1 MNKLR
6 IAGVLTLI
14 FVCSSLIMTVNTH
27 DAVEVAEKEPILN
40 DGYPYILE
48 IEDEPVVVETE
59 RILATAP
66 KPELEVLGVVEKKV
80 KKKKQP
86 SISVDDMRLI
96 AHMVMAEAEG
106 ESEYGKRLVIDTIL
120 NRVDST
126 YFPDSVHGVI
136 YQPYQFSSIKDG
148 RFDRCYVKDDIYA
161 LVEEE
166 VLERTDNNVIFFRT
180 GRYSDYGDPLFKVDH
195 HYFSAY

>member
-6 IAGVLTLI
+6 IASVLTLI
-14 FVCSSLIMTVNTH
+14 FVCSAPIMTANTH
-27 DAVEVAEKEPILN
+27 DVVEVAEREPILN
-40 DGYPYILE
+40 DGYPYILG

-66 KPELEVLGVVEKKV
+66 KPELEVQGVVEKKV
-80 KKKKQP
+80 KKKKQ
-86 SISVDDMRLI
+86 SGMSVDDMRLI

>member
-6 IAGVLTLI
+6 IASGLTLI
-14 FVCSSLIMTVNTH
+14 FVCSAPIMTANTH
-27 DAVEVAEKEPILN
+27 DVVEVAEREPILN
-40 DGYPYILE
+40 DGYPYILD

-66 KPELEVLGVVEKKV
+66 KPELEVQGVVEKKV

-86 SISVDDMRLI
+86 NMSVDDMRLI
-96 AHMVMAEAEG
+96 THMVMAEAEG

>member
-6 IAGVLTLI
+6 IASGLTLI
-14 FVCSSLIMTVNTH
+14 FVCSAPIMTVNTH
-27 DAVEVAEKEPILN
+27 DIVEVAEREPILN
-40 DGYPYILE
+40 DGYPYILD

-66 KPELEVLGVVEKKV
+66 KPELEVQGVVEKKV

-86 SISVDDMRLI
+86 NMSVDDMRLI

-126 YFPDSVHGVI
+126 YFSDSVHGVI